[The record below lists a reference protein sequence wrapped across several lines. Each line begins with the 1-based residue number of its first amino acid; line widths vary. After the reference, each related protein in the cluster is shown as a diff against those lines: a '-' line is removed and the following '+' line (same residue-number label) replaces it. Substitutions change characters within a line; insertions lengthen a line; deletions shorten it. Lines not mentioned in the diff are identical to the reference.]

1 MPGRKIRRKVRKRK
15 PAGEN
20 SGVKLSLFLGIILL
34 AVGLGFLTARFVIGP
49 LIGYNAEESPAQE
62 LTEEKTKETK
72 KADAAADADADAD
85 ADTDAGEDADTDAD
99 VDANAADTTDTAA
112 ETDEGYALQFGAFSS
127 KEAAQELSDALQAKG
142 IKTNVVEIDH
152 VFKVMS
158 PITEKK
164 ETALQDLVKVKDKE
178 ITDVFIT
185 AVGA

>member
-1 MPGRKIRRKVRKRK
+1 MPARKIRRKIRKRR
-15 PAGEN
+15 PASEN
-20 SGVKLSLFLGIILL
+20 SWVKLSLFLGIILL

-49 LIGYNAEESPAQE
+49 LLGYNAEESPTQE
-62 LTEEKTKETK
+62 LTEKT
-72 KADAAADADADAD
+72 
-85 ADTDAGEDADTDAD
+85 DTDAGAEDAD
-99 VDANAADTTDTAA
+99 AADPTDTAPSS
-112 ETDEGYALQFGAFSS
+112 EEGYALQFGAFSS

-142 IKTNVVEIDH
+142 IKTSVVEIDH

-164 ETALQDLVKVKDKE
+164 ETALQNLEKVKDKE

>member
-72 KADAAADADADAD
+72 KADAAAD
-85 ADTDAGEDADTDAD
+85 TDAGEDADTDAD
-99 VDANAADTTDTAA
+99 VDADVDANAADAADTTDTAA

-127 KEAAQELSDALQAKG
+127 KEAAQELSDALQEKG

-164 ETALQDLVKVKDKE
+164 ETALQDLAKVKDKE